1 MTSVSV
7 CNDDCICMNSD
18 CLYYHPLDFAE
29 RKVVYKLYNTL
40 TNPSKKEDNPEKRKK
55 NCNFGKLCNRA
66 DCGFRHRLVF
76 NDRLKL
82 IDSYKNYQLNNIKI
96 VQDKPKKEFKE
107 FSIKTSNPF
116 DLLPDVEVTLE
127 VSAEVPVE
135 VPVVFIKK
143 SNMDFRV
150 ALLEGKKEVI
160 TVDPKKEILT
170 ERVIPNSWADMCD
183 SDDEFLMKF

>member
-7 CNDDCICMNSD
+7 CNDDCICMNCD

-29 RKVVYKLYNTL
+29 RKVVYKLYNAL
-40 TNPSKKEDNPEKRKK
+40 NNPSKKEDNPEKRKK

-82 IDSYKNYQLNNIKI
+82 IDGYKNHQLKNIKE
-96 VQDKPKKEFKE
+96 VQEKPRKEVKE

-116 DLLPDVEVTLE
+116 DLLPDVEVSLE
-127 VSAEVPVE
+127 ISAE
-135 VPVVFIKK
+135 VPVVFIRE

-160 TVDPKKEILT
+160 TVEPKKEVPI
-170 ERVIPNSWADMCD
+170 ERVVPNSWADMCD